1 MDDKEIV
8 TPDEAEAILRP
19 EVEQLVA
26 EGWRVVS
33 KPLYGVRLERERDVV
48 DLRVDLLGNVIRENK
63 IKLFTGADTGRI
75 VAWVLL
81 IATLLVVLTL
91 ASVLGLFD

>member
-26 EGWRVVS
+26 EGWRIVS
-33 KPLYGVRLERERDVV
+33 KPLYGVRLERERDIV
-48 DLRVDLLGNVIRENK
+48 DLRVDLLGNVIRESK

>member
-8 TPDEAEAILRP
+8 TPDEAEVILRP

-33 KPLYGVRLERERDVV
+33 KPLYGVRLERERDIV
-48 DLRVDLLGNVIRENK
+48 DLRVDLLGNVIRESK
-63 IKLFTGADTGRI
+63 IKLFIGADTGRI